1 MGVIKIRAGFFVY
14 FPMLKLKRYFLT
26 GLLLILPLFITFYI
40 LILSF
45 KFIDGIL
52 GGFINNYLRANWG
65 FFIPGIGIIL
75 GILIVWLT
83 GFIATHF
90 LGKRMLSVLENRFV
104 GLPGVRQIYPS
115 AKQIVGF
122 LFSKDK
128 AAFKQVVLAEY
139 PSKGIWSIG
148 FLTNEAFDEAG
159 EKIARDLAHV
169 FIPST
174 PGPWSGFLILVPRKD
189 IKLLDMSVEGAI
201 KLIISGGILKP

>member
-1 MGVIKIRAGFFVY
+1 
-14 FPMLKLKRYFLT
+14 MLKVKRYFLT
-26 GLLLILPLFITFYI
+26 GLLLVLPLFITGYI
-40 LILSF
+40 LVLSF
-45 KFIDGIL
+45 KLIDGIL

-75 GILIVWLT
+75 GILIVWVS

-90 LGKRMLSVLENRFV
+90 LGKRVLSALESRFI

-139 PSKGIWSIG
+139 PCKGIWSIG
-148 FLTNEAFDEAG
+148 FITNDSFAEAN
-159 EKIARDLAHV
+159 EKTAQDLLHV

-174 PGPWSGFLILVPRKD
+174 PGPWSGFLVLIPRENIKHLD
-189 IKLLDMSVEGAI
+189 ISVEDGI
-201 KLIISGGILKP
+201 KLIISGGILKPS

>member
-1 MGVIKIRAGFFVY
+1 
-14 FPMLKLKRYFLT
+14 MLKVKRYFLT
-26 GLLLILPLFITFYI
+26 GLLLVLPLFITGYI
-40 LILSF
+40 LVLSF
-45 KFIDGIL
+45 KLIDGIL

-75 GILIVWLT
+75 GILIVWVS

-90 LGKRMLSVLENRFV
+90 LGKRVLSALESRFI

-139 PSKGIWSIG
+139 PCKGIWSIG
-148 FLTNEAFDEAG
+148 FITNDSFAEAN
-159 EKIARDLAHV
+159 EKTEQDLLHV

-174 PGPWSGFLILVPRKD
+174 PGPWSGFLVLIPRESIKHLD
-189 IKLLDMSVEGAI
+189 ISVEDGI
-201 KLIISGGILKP
+201 KLIISGGILKPS

>member
-1 MGVIKIRAGFFVY
+1 
-14 FPMLKLKRYFLT
+14 MLKVKRYFLT
-26 GLLLILPLFITFYI
+26 GLLLVLPLFITCYI
-40 LILSF
+40 LVLSF
-45 KFIDGIL
+45 KLIDGIL
-52 GGFINNYLRANWG
+52 GGFINNYLRNNWG

-83 GFIATHF
+83 GFAATHF
-90 LGKRMLSVLENRFV
+90 LGKRALSSLENCFI

-139 PSKGIWSIG
+139 PCKGIWSIG
-148 FLTNEAFDEAG
+148 FITNDSFAEANKKTAQDLT
-159 EKIARDLAHV
+159 HV

-174 PGPWSGFLILVPRKD
+174 PSPWSGFLVLIPRED
-189 IKLLDMSVEGAI
+189 IKHLDISVEAGI
-201 KLIISGGILKP
+201 RLIISGGILKPS

>member
-1 MGVIKIRAGFFVY
+1 
-14 FPMLKLKRYFLT
+14 MLKLKRYFLT
-26 GLLLILPLFITFYI
+26 GLLLVLPLFITFYI
-40 LILSF
+40 LVLSF

-52 GGFINNYLRANWG
+52 GGFINNYFRANWG
-65 FFIPGIGIIL
+65 FFVPGIGIIL

-90 LGKRMLSVLENRFV
+90 LGKRMLSALENRFI

-139 PSKGIWSIG
+139 PCKGIWSIG
-148 FLTNEAFDEAG
+148 FITNDSFAEANQLTG
-159 EKIARDLAHV
+159 KDLVHV

-174 PGPWSGFLILVPRKD
+174 PGPWSGFLVLIHKAD
-189 IKLLDMSVEGAI
+189 IKHLNISIEDGI
-201 KLIISGGILKP
+201 KLVFSGGILKPSLDKEPVI

>member
-1 MGVIKIRAGFFVY
+1 MLKIR
-14 FPMLKLKRYFLT
+14 RYFVT
-26 GLLLILPLFITFYI
+26 GLLLVLPIFISFYVLFVVFR
-40 LILSF
+40 F
-45 KFIDGIL
+45 VDGIF
-52 GGFINNYLRANWG
+52 GGLINSYLKANFG
-65 FFIPGIGIIL
+65 FFIPGIGFIL
-75 GILIVWLT
+75 GGAIVLFS
-83 GFIATHF
+83 GFLATHF
-90 LGKRMLSVLENRFV
+90 LGKKVLPALEQWFLK
-104 GLPGVRQIYPS
+104 LPGIRQIYPA
-115 AKQIVGF
+115 AKQIIGF